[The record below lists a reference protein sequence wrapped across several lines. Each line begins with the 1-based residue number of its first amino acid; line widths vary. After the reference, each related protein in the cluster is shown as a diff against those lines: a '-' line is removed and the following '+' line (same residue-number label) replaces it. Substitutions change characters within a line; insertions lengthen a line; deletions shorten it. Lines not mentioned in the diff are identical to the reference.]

1 MITKRYFVANGIP
14 QVEELHWVGKVIAG
28 AQNVLAASADNNST
42 PYYDREI
49 VLQGVTKVSAAAL
62 NGEKPP
68 AWWEKLQKAYELT
81 QAEAKAEAAKP
92 KSVTM
97 RQARLALLE
106 AGLLD
111 NVQDIIAGMQGSNGA
126 AARIEWEYSS
136 NMVRS
141 QPLITAMAAALK
153 LTDADVDALFLSA
166 STK

>member
-1 MITKRYFVANGIP
+1 MKTYYTKSD
-14 QVEELHWVGKVIAG
+14 AG
-28 AQNVLAASADNNST
+28 AIESVNMTDAVFESVKGKYKFLAESSKAVKDYLAA
-42 PYYDREI
+42 
-49 VLQGVTKVSAAAL
+49 Q
-62 NGEKPP
+62 
-68 AWWEKLQKAYELT
+68 
-81 QAEAKAEAAKP
+81 AEAAKP

-111 NVQDIIAGMQGSNGA
+111 NVQNTVAGMQGPEGA

-136 NMVRS
+136 TMVRS

>member
-1 MITKRYFVANGIP
+1 MKTYYTKSDAGT
-14 QVEELHWVGKVIAG
+14 VESVNMTDAVFESVKSKYKFLAESSKEVKAY
-28 AQNVLAASADNNST
+28 LAA
-42 PYYDREI
+42 
-49 VLQGVTKVSAAAL
+49 Q
-62 NGEKPP
+62 
-68 AWWEKLQKAYELT
+68 
-81 QAEAKAEAAKP
+81 AEAAKP

-111 NVQDIIAGMQGSNGA
+111 NVQNTVAGMQGPEGA

-136 NMVRS
+136 TMVRS